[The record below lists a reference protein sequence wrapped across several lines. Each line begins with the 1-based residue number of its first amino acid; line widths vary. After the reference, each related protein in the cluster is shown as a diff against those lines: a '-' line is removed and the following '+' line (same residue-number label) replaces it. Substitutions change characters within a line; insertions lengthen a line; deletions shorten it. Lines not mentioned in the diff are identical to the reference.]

1 MNESL
6 SPALVTSLVFSLALL
21 ANAAVKFWLASRQIR
36 AVSRHRAAVPAEF
49 VGTIALDAH
58 QRAADYTV
66 AKLRFGL
73 LELAL
78 ASAVLLGWTLLGGLD
93 WLNNALMDAVGPRP
107 LLQPLALLVAFAVIN
122 ALIDLP
128 FSLYQ
133 TFVIE
138 ERFGFNKMTLRLWL
152 GDLIKST
159 LVGTAIGV
167 PLAALVLW
175 LMQATGAWWWLWTWG
190 AWAAFSL
197 LMLVIYPTVIA
208 PLFNKFQPLQD
219 ELLKA
224 RVSALMARCGFAA
237 KGLFVMDGS
246 RRSAHANAYFTGFG
260 AAKRVVFFDTLLE
273 QLTPPEVEAVLAHEL
288 GHFKHKH
295 IVKRIAGLFVASLA
309 GFALLGWLAQQPW
322 FYAGLGVAPNLPPA
336 MGGAVPNHALA
347 LLLFMLAVPLFT
359 FFLSPLMAQLSRK
372 HEFEA
377 DAYAARQANAQD
389 LSNALVKL
397 YKDNASTLT
406 PDPLY
411 VRFYYSHPPASERIA
426 RMGARVQPA

>member
-1 MNESL
+1 MNEPL
-6 SPALVTSLVFSLALL
+6 SPALVTSLVFGLVLL
-21 ANAAVKFWLASRQIR
+21 ANLAVKFWLASRQIR
-36 AVSRHRAAVPAEF
+36 AVARHRAAVPDEF
-49 VGTIALDAH
+49 AGTIGLAAH

-78 ASAVLLGWTLLGGLD
+78 AAAVLLGWTLLGGLD
-93 WLNNALMDAVGPRP
+93 WLNGWLLDLLGPRP
-107 LLQPLALLVAFAVIN
+107 LLQPLALLISFAVIN
-122 ALIDLP
+122 GLIDLP
-128 FSLYQ
+128 ASVYQ

-138 ERFGFNKMTLRLWL
+138 ERFGFNKMPWSLWV
-152 GDLIKST
+152 GDLLKST
-159 LVGTAIGV
+159 LLSVAIGV

-175 LMQATGAWWWLWTWG
+175 LMQATGTWWWLWTWG
-190 AWAAFSL
+190 VWMAFSL

-208 PLFNKFQPLQD
+208 PMFNRFQPLQD
-219 ELLKA
+219 ESLA
-224 RVSALMARCGFAA
+224 ERVSQLMARCGFAA

-260 AAKRVVFFDTLLE
+260 AAKRVVFFDTLLS
-273 QLTPPEVEAVLAHEL
+273 QLTPAEVEAVLAHEL
-288 GHFKHKH
+288 GHFKHRH
-295 IVKRIAGLFVASLA
+295 IVKRIAGLFAFSLA
-309 GFALLGWLAQQPW
+309 GLALLGWLSGQPW
-322 FYAGLGVAPNLPPA
+322 FYAGLGVTPNLPA
-336 MGGAVPNHALA
+336 ALGGAVPNHALA
-347 LLLFMLAVPLFT
+347 LLLFMLVVPLFS
-359 FFLSPLMAQLSRK
+359 FFLSPLMAQLSRQ

-377 DAYAARQANAQD
+377 DAYAASQANAQD

-426 RMGARVQPA
+426 RMGAQILPT